1 MRNFRGSGTYGKI
14 DYMETIK
21 QYKAKR
27 EFDDYRFPKK
37 KQSPSVASKK
47 LLVNIGGGTMLA
59 VLLSITPETSFSSS
73 CVDKDCINIKMG
85 YTYDVNKNISK
96 NAATSIATLSL
107 PRLVEIEEYACSSIY
122 LDDKTR
128 YNSLLKSLQDN
139 VLSKKVRNEMP
150 DFTQLFKRLAQL
162 LFVDDIVQ
170 YDSYEDTIDI
180 TFWFNHGLSVLINK
194 DVEDETENVIFSLY
208 HKKKLLVC
216 DEMPIGN
223 LVNTIQQTI
232 EMVDSKYD

>member
-1 MRNFRGSGTYGKI
+1 
-14 DYMETIK
+14 
-21 QYKAKR
+21 
-27 EFDDYRFPKK
+27 
-37 KQSPSVASKK
+37 
-47 LLVNIGGGTMLA
+47 
-59 VLLSITPETSFSSS
+59 
-73 CVDKDCINIKMG
+73 
-85 YTYDVNKNISK
+85 
-96 NAATSIATLSL
+96 
-107 PRLVEIEEYACSSIY
+107 
-122 LDDKTR
+122 
-128 YNSLLKSLQDN
+128 
-139 VLSKKVRNEMP
+139 MP